1 MEISSGINNDAAYEL
16 DADTVFLS
24 AENVRISIPGNLWL
38 EHAKFEREGPDLVLV
53 GQDGAKIVIAD
64 YFRTEPTP
72 A

>member
-1 MEISSGINNDAAYEL
+1 MTPANGE
-16 DADTVFLS
+16 S
-24 AENVRISIPGNLWL
+24 AIRIPGRLWL
-38 EHAKFEREGPDLVLV
+38 EHAKFVREGPDLVLV